1 MQTPRFP
8 SVTAF
13 AAALL
18 ATTLAAQQPAP
29 RSFAS
34 TFFFGDSLTDSGN
47 TFALTGSPPSPPY
60 FAGRVSNGPTY
71 AEYLRPGLAA
81 HATAAPS
88 VRTNLNFAFA
98 GATAMPGSA
107 VPTLPQQI
115 ALYQS
120 RGISAG
126 ANDLFVLLA
135 GANDLL
141 NTVAV
146 PAGQSNAAMVST
158 GTGAS
163 QAVAGAVQTLA
174 GLGAR
179 NIVVINLP
187 DISKTARFVTGSGV
201 PAASLIQQGSLA
213 FNNDLRGRVG
223 GLTLPAG
230 TNVTVFD
237 LGAVFNGIL
246 ANAPRFGFTVTT
258 QEYLGILLAGG
269 NPGDVNNY
277 VFFDGIH
284 PTTKTHAILAGALTE
299 VLNPEFVLGTSAA
312 QGSTLLAAADLS
324 LDAVEERL
332 DALRTAG
339 RGASG
344 AFLSYSLKSG
354 ALDPEGYRRG
364 FDYDVRAF
372 TAGFDHRFSDA
383 FSVGLALAQ
392 ETAESTL
399 AAGAGSF
406 KLEGVTGSVYAQWR
420 GARFFA
426 DASVGYGAQDVIS
439 IRRPTALGGL
449 QAGGET
455 NGDRQTASIRVG
467 GTFGADELRLAPFVG
482 LRYIKGDLE
491 AYTEAGVPGLNFV
504 HDNQTAK
511 AIGGVVGLAA
521 RWQATAGLAV
531 DLSAAYQSD
540 LRDDNRTL
548 SGRLADTVAATARAA
563 IRDGNDDSFK
573 LGARVGGVLGGRWG
587 WAVGYQADV
596 RSDGDTAS
604 RYSLGVSTAF

>member
-1 MQTPRFP
+1 MHTSRLL
-8 SVTAF
+8 SASAL
-13 AAALL
+13 AAALFL
-18 ATTLAAQQPAP
+18 ASASAQQPAP
-29 RSFAS
+29 RSF
-34 TFFFGDSLTDSGN
+34 TNMFFFGDSLTDNGN

-81 HATAAPS
+81 HATAAAS

-98 GATAMPGSA
+98 GATAGAGSA
-107 VPTLPQQI
+107 VPTLSQQI

-120 RGISAG
+120 RGITAG
-126 ANDLFVLLA
+126 SNDLFVLLA

-141 NTVAV
+141 NAVGV
-146 PAGQSNAAMVST
+146 PANQNNAAMVST

-163 QAVAGAVQTLA
+163 QAVAGAVQSLA

-187 DISKTARFVTGSGV
+187 DISKTARFVTGSGA

-237 LGAVFNGIL
+237 LGSVFNVIL
-246 ANAPRFGFTVTT
+246 SNASRFGFTVTT

-339 RGASG
+339 RGATG
-344 AFLSYSLKSG
+344 AFLSYSVKSG
-354 ALDPEGYRRG
+354 ALDPAGYRRG
-364 FDYDVRAF
+364 FDSDVRAF
-372 TAGFDHRFSDA
+372 TAGFDHRFSDS

-392 ETAESTL
+392 ETTESTL
-399 AAGAGSF
+399 DAGAGSF
-406 KLEGVTGSVYAQWR
+406 KLEGATGTVYAQWR

-439 IRRPTALGGL
+439 IRRTTALGAM
-449 QAGGET
+449 QTGGET
-455 NGDRQTASIRVG
+455 NGDRQTASLRVG
-467 GTFGADELRLAPFVG
+467 GTFGAEELRIAPFVG

-491 AYTEAGVPGLNFV
+491 AYTESGVPGLNFV

-531 DLSAAYQSD
+531 DVSAAYQSD
-540 LRDDNRTL
+540 LRDDTRTL
-548 SGRLADTVAATARAA
+548 SGRLADTLAATSTVA

-596 RSDGDTAS
+596 RSDGDTAN
-604 RYSLGVSTAF
+604 RYSFGVSTAF